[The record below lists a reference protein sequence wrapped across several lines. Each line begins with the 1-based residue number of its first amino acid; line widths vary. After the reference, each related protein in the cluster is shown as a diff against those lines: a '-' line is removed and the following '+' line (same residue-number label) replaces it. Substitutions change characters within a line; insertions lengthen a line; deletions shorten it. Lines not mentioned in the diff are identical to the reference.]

1 MKKQLFVLWT
11 LLFAGIVLLQAQE
24 VPDGVVT
31 AFQKSNPQ
39 SLERYMHQDV
49 SLLLAGE
56 KNEVMSRTQVVAAIR
71 AFFAANKVK
80 GFDVNHKGKRD
91 ESAFLVGTLRT
102 STGSYRVNCFLKKT
116 GNNYLIHYIR
126 IENNQ

>member
-11 LLFAGIVLLQAQE
+11 LFVSIVSLQAQE
-24 VPDGVVT
+24 VPEGVIM
-31 AFQKSNPQ
+31 AFQKSNLQ
-39 SLERYMHQDV
+39 SLERYMHEDV
-49 SLLLAGE
+49 SLLLVGE
-56 KNEVMSRTQVVAAIR
+56 KNEIMNRTQVVTAMR
-71 AFFAANKVK
+71 TFFATNKVK
-80 GFDVNHKGKRD
+80 GFDVNHKGKRN

-102 STGSYRVNCFLKKT
+102 STGSYRVNCFFKKT

>member
-11 LLFAGIVLLQAQE
+11 LFASIVLLQAQE

-31 AFQKSNPQ
+31 AFQKSDPQ
-39 SLERYMHQDV
+39 SLERYMHEDV

-56 KNEVMSRTQVVAAIR
+56 KNEVMSRAQVVAAMR
-71 AFFAANKVK
+71 TFFAANKVK